1 MEIRKGGVIQSYF
14 ELDYLNYPRHDR
26 EIQYDYLFIFI
37 FIFIPSWKNFN
48 HWCKCHAHI
57 IVNI

>member
-26 EIQYDYLFIFI
+26 EIQCDYLFI
-37 FIFIPSWKNFN
+37 FIFIPSWKNAKF
-48 HWCKCHAHI
+48 
-57 IVNI
+57 